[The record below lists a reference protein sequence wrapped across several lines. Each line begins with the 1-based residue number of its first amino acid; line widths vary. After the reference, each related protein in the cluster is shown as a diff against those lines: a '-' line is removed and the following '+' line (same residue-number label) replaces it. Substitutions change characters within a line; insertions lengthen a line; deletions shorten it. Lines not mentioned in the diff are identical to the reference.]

1 MNPNPNP
8 NTRAGLYAP
17 PAFSRRALRLTAR
30 NFLVWRKLMVSS
42 VIVHLIEPVIFFF
55 GLGYGIGAL
64 AGEVNGV
71 PYLHFFAA
79 GMAGYA
85 VMNSASFEALYSAFT
100 RMHVQKTWAAIL
112 HTPMTLDD
120 IVVGEWLWAGGK
132 SVVAGAAMLGVLSA
146 AGIAHYPAAFLT
158 LPAAVFAGLAFAG
171 IALVFN
177 ALAKGYEFFSF
188 YFTLFLTPM
197 MLLSGAFFPADAM
210 PEFLQTIS
218 AVLPLRHF
226 VDMLRPLLAGEVPA
240 TMPSGLLVLSL
251 YGAGGLWLAVILTR
265 RRYLI

>member
-1 MNPNPNP
+1 MNMF
-8 NTRAGLYAP
+8 LP
-17 PAFSRRALRLTAR
+17 PVFSRRAGRLVAR

-42 VIVHLIEPVIFFF
+42 IIVHLIEPVIIFF
-55 GLGYGIGAL
+55 GLGHGIGGL
-64 AGEVNGV
+64 VGEVNGV
-71 PYLHFFAA
+71 PYLQFFAA
-79 GMAGYA
+79 GMAGFA

-100 RMHVQKTWAAIL
+100 RMHVQKTWSAIL

-132 SVVAGAAMLGVLSA
+132 SVIAGAAMLAVLSV
-146 AGIAHYPAAFLT
+146 AGIAQYPVALLV
-158 LPAAVFAGLAFAG
+158 LPAAVVAGLAFAG

-188 YFTLFLTPM
+188 YFSLFLTPM
-197 MLLSGAFFPADAM
+197 MILSGAFFPVDSM
-210 PEFLQTIS
+210 PPFLQTIS

-226 VDMLRPLLAGEVPA
+226 VDILRPLLSGEIPPS
-240 TMPSGLLVLSL
+240 MPFGLCVLAL

-265 RRYLI
+265 RRYLL